1 MAYEVRPAEVLG
13 IMRRR
18 GVSLA
23 RLADELGEDLE
34 AVKMKLQKP
43 TLDDKTAC
51 AFMDA
56 LQDIKRKGVQYGIYR
71 RKQN

>member
-1 MAYEVRPAEVLG
+1 MGYAMHPAEVLG

-18 GVSLA
+18 GVSIA
-23 RLADELGEDLE
+23 RLADELGEDPE

-43 TLDDKTAC
+43 ELDEITAC
-51 AFMDA
+51 AYMDA
-56 LQDIKRKGVQYGIYR
+56 LQDIKKKGVQYGIYR

>member
-1 MAYEVRPAEVLG
+1 MGYAMNPAELLG

-18 GVSLA
+18 GVSIA

-34 AVKMKLQKP
+34 AVKAKLQKP

-51 AFMDA
+51 DYMDA